1 MSKSTSAGGRER
13 RLAAIMFTDLVGYTS
28 LSQRNEP
35 LALALLEEHKEL
47 LRPIFAQFKGS
58 EIKTIGDSFLVEFV
72 SALDALNCAFE
83 IQRSLHDLNSGRPA
97 GRIIMLRI
105 GIHLGDVIHDK
116 GDVFGDAVNIASR
129 IQPLAMPGG
138 ICITQ
143 QVFDQVQNKF
153 ESPIVPLGKQE
164 LKNVE
169 LPVGIYAVALPWER
183 VSRKQ
188 LESVTPGIQQERT
201 GQVTD
206 KASGERT
213 PKVSS
218 GVEALD
224 EILEGGYPEKS
235 SIMVGGPPGI
245 GKEALGYWFIHSG
258 LVQSDYC
265 LYVTHRRDEDVLKDM
280 RAFGIPT
287 DKVPGFMTGPKRR
300 ADLNDPNS
308 IASEIKMR
316 VQEIKTRRIRIVT
329 DILSPLL
336 VLNSSESMYRYW
348 TELASELKNYDVV
361 LIALVEEGMHQ
372 PSVFASMEQLFDGV
386 IELRIYEQGLLL
398 TPLLRVKKML
408 GLPPL
413 HGYFKFTFARAR
425 MEIVTNVIR

>member
-1 MSKSTSAGGRER
+1 LSKATGVSGGER
-13 RLAAIMFTDLVGYTS
+13 WLAAIMFTDLVGFTS

-35 LALALLEEHKEL
+35 LALSLLEEHKDI
-47 LRPIFAQFKGS
+47 LRPVFAQYNGS
-58 EIKTIGDSFLVEFV
+58 EVKTIGDAFLVEFA
-72 SALDALNCAFE
+72 STLDALNCAFE
-83 IQRSLHDLNSGRPA
+83 IQRSMRELNQDRQPE
-97 GRIIMLRI
+97 RKIILRI

-153 ESPIVPLGKQE
+153 EFPLIPLGKHE
-164 LKNVE
+164 LKNLE
-169 LPVGIYAVALPWER
+169 LPLGIYAVALPWEG
-183 VSRKQ
+183 VSRRQ
-188 LESVTPGIQQERT
+188 PENAAVGIHHGIAQATGEEGEERT
-201 GQVTD
+201 RSVH
-206 KASGERT
+206 
-213 PKVSS
+213 S

-224 EILEGGYPEKS
+224 EILGGGYPERS

-245 GKEALGYWFIHSG
+245 GKEALGYWFISSG
-258 LVQSDYC
+258 LAQDDYC

-287 DKVPGFMTGPKRR
+287 DKVPEFMAGPKKRC
-300 ADLNDPNS
+300 DLNDPNS
-308 IASEIKMR
+308 IASEIKLR
-316 VQEIKTRRIRIVT
+316 VQDNKDRKTRIVT

-336 VLNSSESMYRYW
+336 VLNSGESMYRYW
-348 TELASELKNYDVV
+348 TDLASEIKNYDVV
-361 LIALVEEGMHQ
+361 LLALVEEGMHQ
-372 PSVFASMEQLFDGV
+372 PNVFASMEQLFDGV

-408 GLPPL
+408 GLPPF

-425 MEIVTNVIR
+425 MEIVANVTR